1 MRRNSAPG
9 PIGRRRRIRRRRRAI
24 APAAPSVFRRG
35 RLRRRLLPLTAFARA
50 IARRAGA
57 LGHHLAGSLA
67 SIRVRESCRELTA
80 RGWSAC
86 TRFFEQ
92 AAARLIFARRQLA
105 GPAARFYLACHRVAQ
120 RIAHIRL
127 PEIPGRDPVIFG
139 TAVGIAVIA
148 FAGLVVLVGH
158 ALRDRGPAPQDVA
171 VVTADRPVPGPDRRP
186 TAMPEWTERSPADF
200 ESQTPPQ
207 GRGLTR
213 GIVEP
218 APGVPVARDGG
229 ATDEDENLAAALPL
243 LDLPDGRHRDG
254 VARGP
259 ERPPSPDSPY
269 RHDGQPPVPSVRPQ
283 WLANAV
289 ETEHVP
295 GRRPMVS
302 IVIDDAGVAQART
315 ARAIELP
322 APLTIAFIPY
332 SRNLEQQTRQ
342 ARENGHELLLHIP
355 MEPGSD
361 TVDPGPNALLTTLDE
376 DEIMRRFRWA
386 LSQFD
391 GYVGVN
397 NHMGSKFMARADLVE
412 PLLTEMNAR
421 GLMFLDSRTDSR
433 TVGAELAR
441 GMELPHASRQ
451 VFLDNE
457 LDADSIL
464 AQLAVLERVARQ
476 RGHAIAI
483 GHPHDVT
490 VDVLAEWIPAARA
503 RGLDLVP
510 VSAIVKL
517 EYGADAGSQLAAAA
531 GSGKANG
538 LLGSPQ

>member
-1 MRRNSAPG
+1 M
-9 PIGRRRRIRRRRRAI
+9 
-24 APAAPSVFRRG
+24 
-35 RLRRRLLPLTAFARA
+35 
-50 IARRAGA
+50 
-57 LGHHLAGSLA
+57 
-67 SIRVRESCRELTA
+67 
-80 RGWSAC
+80 
-86 TRFFEQ
+86 
-92 AAARLIFARRQLA
+92 
-105 GPAARFYLACHRVAQ
+105 
-120 RIAHIRL
+120 
-127 PEIPGRDPVIFG
+127 FG

-148 FAGLVVLVGH
+148 LAGLVVLVGH
-158 ALRDRGPAPQDVA
+158 ALRDRGPAPQSVA
-171 VVTADRPVPGPDRRP
+171 VATTDRAVPHRDRRVI
-186 TAMPEWTERSPADF
+186 AMPEPTPSADF
-200 ESQTPPQ
+200 EAQMPSQW
-207 GRGLTR
+207 RGLTR
-213 GIVEP
+213 GVVEP
-218 APGVPVARDGG
+218 APGVLVARNGG
-229 ATDEDENLAAALPL
+229 AADQDENLASALPL
-243 LDLPDGRHRDG
+243 LDLSDGRHRDG
-254 VARGP
+254 VESGP
-259 ERPPSPDSPY
+259 ARPPLPDLPY
-269 RHDGQPPVPSVRPQ
+269 RHDGQPPAPSVRPQ

-289 ETEHVP
+289 ETEHAP
-295 GRRPMVS
+295 GRRPMIS
-302 IVIDDAGVAQART
+302 IVIDDAGVAEART

-332 SRNLEQQTRQ
+332 SRNLEQQTRR
-342 ARENGHELLLHIP
+342 ARDNGHELLLHIP

-361 TVDPGPNALLTTLDE
+361 AVDPGPNALLTSLDD

-386 LSQFD
+386 LAQFD

-397 NHMGSKFMARADLVE
+397 NHMGSKFMARPDLVE

-441 GMELPHASRQ
+441 NMDLPHASRQ

-457 LDADSIL
+457 LDAESIL

-490 VDVLAEWIPAARA
+490 VDVLAQWIPAARA

-517 EYGADAGSQLAAAA
+517 AYGAEARSQLAAAA
-531 GSGKANG
+531 GSGKTNG